1 MHRSL
6 GLEEARLAAFCQ
18 AHHIQKMSLFGSQ
31 LKGGARPD
39 SDMDLLVEFEVGY
52 TPSLFDLAGME
63 LELSECLGKKADL
76 RTAGELSRYFRDDVL
91 NTAVV
96 QYVA

>member
-18 AHHIQKMSLFGSQ
+18 VHHIQKMSLLGSQ
-31 LKGGARPD
+31 LKGGGRPD

-96 QYVA
+96 QHVA